1 MNDFA
6 SRIEAL
12 EHRWMRAWIT
22 RDRKDMKA
30 LASRDL
36 IVLFGADRPAIL
48 DRASWLDAAE
58 SRFRC
63 TGYQFGSIYTR
74 KYGKSAIFAAPVSLE
89 ATIDGKPVLD
99 RTFAVSIWQRTAVRR
114 RWQLV
119 ERIITG
125 QSADA
130 ALPDA
135 VRSMQLW
142 R

>member
-1 MNDFA
+1 
-6 SRIEAL
+6 
-12 EHRWMRAWIT
+12 MRAWIG

-36 IVLFGADRPAIL
+36 IVLFGADRPTIL
-48 DRASWLDAAE
+48 DRASWLDAAG

-74 KYGKSAIFAAPVSLE
+74 KQGKSAIFAAPLSLE
-89 ATIDGKPVLD
+89 ATIDGKSVLAK
-99 RTFAVSIWQRTAVRR
+99 TFAVSIWQRTAVRR

-119 ERIITG
+119 ERVITG
-125 QSADA
+125 LTEDA
-130 ALPDA
+130 ALPGA